1 MLTNLIR
8 SFPDEI
14 HYIEV
19 VGRIDNHS
27 VDTVRE
33 AVDTALARNRTHL
46 LLDFHGVDYI
56 NSAGLRALV
65 QFHKQIKCH
74 NGSFILI
81 NPSENVQRLLDL
93 VGLDS
98 VLDIQYDARW
108 TPGAVSPTELP
119 ARSRDICYCL

>member
-8 SFPDEI
+8 AFPDEI

-19 VGRIDNHS
+19 IGRIDNHN

-33 AVDTALARNRTHL
+33 MVDAALARNRTHL
-46 LLDFHGVDYI
+46 LLDLHSVEYI

-65 QFHKQIKCH
+65 QFYKQVKRR
-74 NGSFILI
+74 NGSLILI
-81 NPSENVQRLLDL
+81 NPSENVQRLLNL

-119 ARSRDICYCL
+119 ARNRDICYCL

>member
-1 MLTNLIR
+1 MLPNLIR

-19 VGRIDNHS
+19 IGRLDNRN
-27 VDTVRE
+27 VDTMRDMVN
-33 AVDTALARNRTHL
+33 AALARDRTRL
-46 LLDFHGVDYI
+46 LLDLHSVDYI

-65 QFHKQIKCH
+65 QFYKQIRRR
-74 NGSFILI
+74 NGSLIVI
-81 NPSENVQRLLDL
+81 NPSDNVQRLLNL

-108 TPGAVSPTELP
+108 NLGAVSPVELP
-119 ARSRDICYCL
+119 SGRREVCYCM

>member
-19 VGRIDNHS
+19 IGRIDNHN

-33 AVDTALARNRTHL
+33 MVNAALAHNRTHL
-46 LLDFHGVDYI
+46 LLDLHSVEYI

-65 QFHKQIKCH
+65 QFYKQIKRR
-74 NGSFILI
+74 NGSLILI
-81 NPSENVQRLLDL
+81 NPSENVQRLFNL